1 MLRILLF
8 EAFME
13 WNYGGLF
20 GITCYGRYFCEFWY
34 DQFIMLENVMYLPVA
49 IFIYVRVRAKS

>member
-1 MLRILLF
+1 
-8 EAFME
+8 ME